1 MKQVMKCYK
10 ELYGLSVV
18 HRDIKLSNFMLKDGQ
33 LKLGDF
39 GFAVPIFNCTEQFP
53 YNAGSP
59 FYMAPESLKRNR
71 FSFESDV
78 WALGVM
84 AYELIFGQLPYKEKV
99 ESVLYD
105 TIMTSDIEQKLRE
118 MPRLSPH
125 YRQFITRC
133 L

>member
-1 MKQVMKCYK
+1 
-10 ELYGLSVV
+10 
-18 HRDIKLSNFMLKDGQ
+18 
-33 LKLGDF
+33 
-39 GFAVPIFNCTEQFP
+39 
-53 YNAGSP
+53 
-59 FYMAPESLKRNR
+59 MAPESLKRNR

-105 TIMTSDIEQKLRE
+105 TIMTSDIEKKLRE